1 MSGPPSR
8 RGWRRG
14 ADTWRGSVCSLVD
27 RRQAFSDGF
36 AQGWRDPLVA
46 RVGGGAGFGGRRW
59 CGQLVGSTATVKSK
73 KRQSRATVKGD
84 SQGRQSRAPPAAPAR
99 RAASLRG
106 VGVALLAAGCCLW
119 SPLSRIP
126 RRFVARREPSRPG
139 RCQAGSLLLAT
150 GLVRLDTA
158 QSGMVVQAPPKR
170 RGIRD
175 NPGLWEGFPH
185 HTHTPPGRRCASPS
199 GPRPHHRRV
208 CPGFPVASA
217 CFRKA
222 TMRRGIRDEGDHKQ
236 RPPPSSAAPTPR
248 SEAARR
254 AGAAGGALDC
264 RL

>member
-46 RVGGGAGFGGRRW
+46 RVGGGAGFVGRRW
-59 CGQLVGSTATVKSK
+59 CGQLVGSTAKGK
-73 KRQSRATVKGD
+73 VKGL
-84 SQGRQSRAPPAAPAR
+84 QAPPAAPAR

-106 VGVALLAAGCCLW
+106 VGAALAAGGRCLW

-150 GLVRLDTA
+150 GFVRLDTA
-158 QSGMVVQAPPKR
+158 QAGMVVQAPPKR
-170 RGIRD
+170 RGIQD
-175 NPGLWEGFPH
+175 NPGLWC
-185 HTHTPPGRRCASPS
+185 GR
-199 GPRPHHRRV
+199 GPLGEAQRRRGGVCTRRGNSSHRWV
-208 CPGFPVASA
+208 CPGLPVASA
-217 CFRKA
+217 VLA
-222 TMRRGIRDEGDHKQ
+222 Q
-236 RPPPSSAAPTPR
+236 PSRTGRCQAADTGPQQQ
-248 SEAARR
+248 
-254 AGAAGGALDC
+254 
-264 RL
+264 